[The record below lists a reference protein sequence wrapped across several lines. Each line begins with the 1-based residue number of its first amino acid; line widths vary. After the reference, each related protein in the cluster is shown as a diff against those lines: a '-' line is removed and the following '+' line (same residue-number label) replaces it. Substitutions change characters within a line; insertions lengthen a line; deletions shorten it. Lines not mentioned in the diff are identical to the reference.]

1 MSSRISTTAR
11 VTAVASGK
19 GGVGKTNI
27 SVNMAVAMA
36 KAGRRTLLVD
46 CDMGL
51 ANAGILMGLDTN
63 WTLADVL
70 ARHCELGDIVRPG
83 PGGVCL
89 VPGHSGIGIG
99 SALSERERHQ
109 LIEALRQEATGFE
122 EIVIDTG
129 SGIGSDGLSLVAAA
143 DTILIVLVPEP
154 TSFMDAYA
162 VVKGLA
168 VGHGSTAFSIVTNMV
183 ENDEAG
189 RELFDHFRAIIGR
202 FLKVE
207 LTHLGSIPQDPYV
220 KQAVVRKRCCIEA
233 YPSSRAGRAFTRL
246 ARQLSDQRV
255 APIQTA
261 EAVHGAC

>member
-1 MSSRISTTAR
+1 MNSRISTTAR

-27 SVNMAVAMA
+27 SVNLAVALA

-70 ARHCELGDIVRPG
+70 ARHCELGDIVQPG

-89 VPGHSGIGIG
+89 VPGHSGTGIG
-99 SALSERERHQ
+99 STLSDRDRDR
-109 LIEALRQEATGFE
+109 LIEALREEARGFD

-129 SGIGSDGLSLVAAA
+129 SGIGSEGLSLVAAA

-162 VVKGLA
+162 VAKGLA
-168 VGHGSTAFSIVTNMV
+168 VGHAASAFSIVTNMV
-183 ENDEAG
+183 ESDEAG
-189 RELFDHFRAIIGR
+189 RELFEHFEAVIGR
-202 FLKVE
+202 FLDVE
-207 LTHLGSIPQDPYV
+207 LTHLGSVPQDPYV
-220 KQAVVRKRCCIEA
+220 KQAVMRKRCCLEA

-246 ARQLSDQRV
+246 ARQMTERTEASIP
-255 APIQTA
+255 AM
-261 EAVHGAC
+261 EAVDGAC